1 MGLSLALYMIGAAN
15 APLTELAIGGQWLVR
30 WDVAASPLQA
40 LIVVMLGSPP
50 LLMAGY
56 LHRDVDRVDWT
67 TVAVWSAGGA
77 LGGAALGL
85 WIVGDTTDSTVAVAR
100 AAIGGAVGGG
110 FAGTKISQTRRAL
123 AVSDRDRR
131 RWKSLFAKA
140 PVAVADLSICENAFS
155 IVTVNDEF
163 RNSFPTDGDYEGQQ
177 FRSVVNLDDVD
188 EDLHSA
194 VEAGTPVTNE
204 FSISSPDGT
213 RYYRLRLIPYQYNDT
228 QRAFAI
234 ITDGTSLKK
243 TEQDLQEAVSEL
255 SKKNDRLE
263 QFASVVSHDL
273 RNPLNVASGYLE
285 LVDAP
290 GDEQH
295 LEKVANALDRIENLV
310 SDLLTLARE
319 GKSVDDLRRV
329 HLDSTANQAWTT
341 VDEGE
346 MRLSVDTDTTIMA
359 DEARLQQLF
368 ENLFRNAREHAG
380 NDVTVT
386 VDALDDEAGFF
397 VADDGPGI
405 PLEERE
411 SVFEPGYSSN
421 STGTGL
427 GLDIVRA
434 IAQGH
439 DWRVDVTE
447 ASDGGARFE
456 FRNVQPV

>member
-1 MGLSLALYMIGAAN
+1 MGLSLALYMIGTAKV
-15 APLTELAIGGQWLVR
+15 PLTELAIGSQWLVR
-30 WDVAASPLQA
+30 WDVTASPLQA
-40 LIVVMLGSPP
+40 LIVAMLGSPA
-50 LLMAGY
+50 LLMIGY
-56 LHRDVDRVDWT
+56 LHRRADRVDWM
-67 TVAVWSAGGA
+67 TVAMWSAGGA
-77 LGGAALGL
+77 LGGAGIGL
-85 WIVGDTTDSTVAVAR
+85 WVVGDGTDSSAAVAR
-100 AAIGGAVGGG
+100 AALGGAVGGG

-123 AVSDRDRR
+123 AISESDRR

-140 PVAVADLSICENAFS
+140 PTAVADLSTCDSAFS

-163 RNSFPTDGDYEGQQ
+163 RTSFPIDGDYEGQQ

-188 EDLHSA
+188 EDLHGA
-194 VEAGTPVTNE
+194 VEGGTPVTEE
-204 FSISSPDGT
+204 FSISLPDGT
-213 RYYRLRLIPYQYNDT
+213 RYYRLRLIPYQYDDT

-243 TEQDLQEAVSEL
+243 TERDLQEAVSEL

-290 GDEQH
+290 GEEQQ
-295 LEKVANALDRIENLV
+295 LEKIENALDRIENLV

-319 GKSVDDLRRV
+319 GKSIGDLRRV
-329 HLDSTANQAWTT
+329 DLESTVDQAWAT

-346 MRLSVDTDTTIMA
+346 MVLSVDADTPILA
-359 DEARLQQLF
+359 DEDRLQQLF

-380 NDVTVT
+380 NDATVT
-386 VDALDDEAGFF
+386 VGALDDEAGFF

-405 PLEERE
+405 PPDERE

-434 IAQGH
+434 IARGH

-447 ASDGGARFE
+447 SPDGGARFE
-456 FRNVQPV
+456 FRNVQSP